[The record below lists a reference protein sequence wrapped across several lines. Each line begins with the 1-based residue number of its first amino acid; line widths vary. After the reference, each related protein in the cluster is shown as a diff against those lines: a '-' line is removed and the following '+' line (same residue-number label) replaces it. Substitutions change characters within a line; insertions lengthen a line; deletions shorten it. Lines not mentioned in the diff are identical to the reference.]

1 MYYEVELRSCITV
14 TVEAECEDQ
23 AEDLARDAA
32 TDLELQDE
40 FGENAEVI
48 TIEEVDDKDGTVLF
62 VDGSGNVYRG

>member
-1 MYYEVELRSCITV
+1 MWYK
-14 TVEAECEDQ
+14 DQ

-32 TDLELQDE
+32 TDLELEDE

-62 VDGSGNVYRG
+62 VDGSGNVHRG

>member
-14 TVEAECEDQ
+14 TVEAENEDQ

-40 FGENAEVI
+40 FGENAEVT

-62 VDGSGNVYRG
+62 VDGSGNVHRG